1 MKEND
6 LKELDIAC
14 RICGFQFAIKD
25 LDLLYSVF
33 KLVDEKKG
41 EADLKSIGKI
51 IGINELRYNTT
62 QEEW

>member
-14 RICGFQFAIKD
+14 RICCFQFDIKD

-41 EADLKSIGKI
+41 EVDVKSICKL
-51 IGINELRYNTT
+51 IGINEIRYKTT
-62 QEEW
+62 QKK